1 MLIWKIINYKLCFNE
16 IKTCTFC
23 LQMFCKSIQHRYKR
37 NYSMY
42 NIFHLKMGKISRII
56 TTQKITITINNE
68 IAFYLI
74 KEKVNKK
81 SNI

>member
-1 MLIWKIINYKLCFNE
+1 
-16 IKTCTFC
+16 
-23 LQMFCKSIQHRYKR
+23 
-37 NYSMY
+37 MY